1 MIPNLKEYA
10 RYWILMTADGLAPDY
25 QSRTLETTI
34 QACDKAHTWCV
45 WRGCFRYLM
54 DDRSRL
60 KEAMA
65 NRVEAAESLQ
75 SLYHSHRYRFG
86 ADPLTWPYS
95 WNLHGVTRN
104 FTGGRALDN
113 LRSKDRWT
121 WHDLAGENGAD
132 RLDDVASVIWGFSQ
146 ALEYITRR
154 EADRIERGARRSMEL
169 STPAA

>member
-1 MIPNLKEYA
+1 MIPNMREYA

-25 QSRTLETTI
+25 QSRTPETTI
-34 QACDKAHTWCV
+34 QACVRARDWCV

-75 SLYHSHRYRFG
+75 SLYDLRDFPPG
-86 ADPLTWPYS
+86 VNPLTRPYS
-95 WNLHGVTRN
+95 WNLHGVTRK

-113 LRSKDRWT
+113 LRSKDRVT

-132 RLDDVASVIWGFSQ
+132 RLDDAASVIWGFAQ
-146 ALEYITRR
+146 ALEYITRQ
-154 EADRIERGARRSMEL
+154 ESYRIERGARRSMEL
-169 STPAA
+169 ATSAA